1 MIEELKEQLLNM
13 ADEIY
18 EDQVALIVIGESD
31 QVSETEVEISAA
43 GASIMPDDDSAS
55 VLIDC
60 ITETMAKDATFR
72 DIIKLAVL
80 RYDEQNRPN
89 PICLN

>member
-1 MIEELKEQLLNM
+1 MIEELKEHLLNI

-43 GASIMPDDDSAS
+43 GGAP
-55 VLIDC
+55 
-60 ITETMAKDATFR
+60 
-72 DIIKLAVL
+72 L
-80 RYDEQNRPN
+80 R
-89 PICLN
+89 